1 MEEKWRASNRIKL
14 TNDQINALPLLKRS
28 RYLAVRLFVVVCF
41 VIKLYLSLDMRA
53 NSERTDRL
61 RGRPNNCA
69 DRKTSFVTNKVGL
82 STERLLHMELAGVLC
97 MVSLYVYVCRRNSM
111 KILPNI
117 SPTTSQKQRG
127 DLPRENSV
135 TRSETVAVIILFISK

>member
-1 MEEKWRASNRIKL
+1 MC
-14 TNDQINALPLLKRS
+14 
-28 RYLAVRLFVVVCF
+28 YLV
-41 VIKLYLSLDMRA
+41 
-53 NSERTDRL
+53 
-61 RGRPNNCA
+61 
-69 DRKTSFVTNKVGL
+69 
-82 STERLLHMELAGVLC
+82 TERLFHMELAGVLC

-135 TRSETVAVIILFISK
+135 TRSETVAVIILFISKWISK